1 MGEQQQLKVGGG
13 VSAIEDSDVQVDM
26 VDMDGNVVGTIAKSD
41 AYETDEEI
49 VNEQGEIV
57 GYAACSS
64 SSLSPER
71 EKSANRKEESPVA
84 TQPFIAS
91 SSPTTGTSREMSPQP
106 DPSKPK
112 EAKYEQD
119 GSITDNEGNSVCLA
133 VCLGRDSSTRKDKV

>member
-71 EKSANRKEESPVA
+71 EKSANRKEESVA
-84 TQPFIAS
+84 RS
-91 SSPTTGTSREMSPQP
+91 ELGMS
-106 DPSKPK
+106 
-112 EAKYEQD
+112 AKTCEFC
-119 GSITDNEGNSVCLA
+119 IHI
-133 VCLGRDSSTRKDKV
+133 